1 MHSTQATL
9 KSYGVESE
17 RSAFFQ
23 VEGNVR
29 LDFVDLGL
37 GFAVLDSM
45 RVTLALRRAVVTTVR
60 RDSPFLAEMRNSSN
74 GYPVVSTQQLRNAV
88 REALLDVPAMKHK

>member
-1 MHSTQATL
+1 VHSTQATL
-9 KSYGVESE
+9 KSSGVESK

-23 VEGNVR
+23 VEGNAC
-29 LDFVDLGL
+29 LDFADLGL
-37 GFAVLDSM
+37 GFAVVDSM

-60 RDSPFLAEMRNSSN
+60 RDSPFLAEMRKSSN

-88 REALLDVPAMKHK
+88 REALLDVRAVKPK